1 MCIRVPAVKHWREY
15 EYPRDPFERYGVM
28 RRGRH
33 LKKVPFDE
41 TREVL
46 EMYLVLERLRALGWN
61 VLRGERIKRK
71 RRP

>member
-15 EYPRDPFERYGVM
+15 EYPRDPLERYRVM

-33 LKKVPFDE
+33 LKKIPLDAPQVLGLYWVFDK
-41 TREVL
+41 
-46 EMYLVLERLRALGWN
+46 LRATGWD

-71 RRP
+71 RRS